1 MAENIEI
8 KAMSSEEAKQRA
20 IRVLNIK
27 EEQILNVIEKV
38 KSKSFLGLFS

>member
-1 MAENIEI
+1 
-8 KAMSSEEAKQRA
+8 MSIEEAKQRA

-38 KSKSFLGLFS
+38 KSKSFLPDLLLKKELMK